1 MDLGG
6 FFWFENNQVKSCD
19 IGKWSE
25 KIIQE
30 VGVAARLDMDI
41 GIRGGTAVAAGAA
54 LLAGILHIQSCWVNL
69 NLN

>member
-6 FFWFENNQVKSCD
+6 AFWFENNQVKSCD

-25 KIIQE
+25 KIIQG
-30 VGVAARLDMDI
+30 VGVAALLDI
-41 GIRGGTAVAAGAA
+41 GIRGGTAVAAV
-54 LLAGILHIQSCWVNL
+54 LLAGILHFQSRWVTL